1 MGRGPLSPESAA
13 RQKKLI
19 AETRAKNNAVKAEA
33 MKALAEKKQAAA
45 FASELA
51 KRAKTKS
58 AGASRPVSTKPRKIA
73 GSGGGPRGGGM
84 RGGMGF
90 GGGSGLRGNVNK

>member
-33 MKALAEKKQAAA
+33 MKALEEKKQTAA
-45 FASELA
+45 FKAELA
-51 KRAKTKS
+51 KRSKAKST
-58 AGASRPVSTKPRKIA
+58 GASRPASTKPRKIA
-73 GSGGGPRGGGM
+73 GSGGM
-84 RGGMGF
+84 RGGTSL
-90 GGGSGLRGNVNK
+90 GGGGGLNKANR